1 MAETINKADTEK
13 LKMFKKDL
21 KRLLALYGYK
31 GVDRILIHLGES
43 NGIKG
48 CEITKYV

>member
-1 MAETINKADTEK
+1 LAKAIDKLEEER

-21 KRLLALYGYK
+21 KRLLKLYGY
-31 GVDRILIHLGES
+31 DDANRILIHLGENS
-43 NGIKG
+43 GIKG